1 MIAGSSQ
8 SYGRGSAGRLVRIGV
23 GEAREARMGLDQ
35 SGGLGRGG
43 RDGWQDVQEAR
54 YTGCSDWL
62 SERLRRHPRL

>member
-1 MIAGSSQ
+1 M
-8 SYGRGSAGRLVRIGV
+8 

-62 SERLRRHPRL
+62 SERLGRHPRL